1 MMKQRNSPPIEFNSR
16 KIEKKSHKLELHF
29 EKRKEKKLKSTR
41 NISLIVH
48 PKNYNHQQFD
58 RKQQQYKPFLG

>member
-29 EKRKEKKLKSTR
+29 EKRKEK
-41 NISLIVH
+41 NW
-48 PKNYNHQQFD
+48 NQQETSV
-58 RKQQQYKPFLG
+58 L